1 MKLPMQL
8 AVAILIGMPLCGL
21 AQSQTQHL
29 SCIKD
34 ITFSQEFLA
43 KYPDAPAACQEVVE
57 ANGQKWARFNGT
69 TEKVKSGQA
78 TFKFSDPYGNAITHL
93 TFAFTPDAQVNV
105 DGQPKLASSLKKG
118 DEVTFWVPENRFSF
132 YAQPGAT
139 ENKHFRLVSSESATS
154 KKR

>member
-1 MKLPMQL
+1 MKLQMQL
-8 AVAILIGMPLCGL
+8 AVAVLIGMPLAGL
-21 AQSQTQHL
+21 AQTQPQQL

-43 KYPDAPAACQEVVE
+43 KYPNAPAACQEVIE
-57 ANGQKWARFNGT
+57 ANGQKWARFNAQ
-69 TEKVKSGQA
+69 TEKVKNGQA
-78 TFKFSDPYGNAITHL
+78 TFAFSDPYGNSITHL

-105 DGQPKLASSLKKG
+105 EGQPIMASSLKKG
-118 DEVTFWVPENRFSF
+118 DEVTFWVPENRFGF

-139 ENKHFRLVSSESATS
+139 ENKHFALVSSEPAG